1 MLGRCGSD
9 LTLDSAKA
17 LTDQLFQGPSCTVSG
32 QHGQIVD
39 MDIRISVCL
48 RDLVVIDLR
57 QPVIGSNS
65 SGVA

>member
-1 MLGRCGSD
+1 MLCRCRSD
-9 LTLDSAKA
+9 LTLNTTKS
-17 LTDQLFQGPSCTVSG
+17 LSDQLLQGPACTVTG

-48 RDLVVIDLR
+48 RDLIVIDLR
-57 QPVIGSNS
+57 QPVIGSNC

>member
-9 LTLDSAKA
+9 LAFNTTKA

-48 RDLVVIDLR
+48 RNLIVIDLR
-57 QPVIGSNS
+57 QPVIGSNC